1 MVVRDVMEP
10 ITYLSGLST
19 VICGYLWFL
28 YQGRE
33 VSYSSILSRS
43 ISTRREALYK
53 SRGLDIERYV
63 DLIAEEKAIR
73 REISKIAEDYDEVRS
88 ERREEEQK
96 VTEAEESGEDE
107 NERRRNKEVE
117 PLFGQ
122 GKND

>member
-1 MVVRDVMEP
+1 MEP

-43 ISTRREALYK
+43 ISARREALYK

-63 DLIAEEKAIR
+63 DLIAEEKNIR
-73 REISKIAEDYDEVRS
+73 REISRIAEDYDEIRS
-88 ERREEEQK
+88 ERKEGEQRETETEEID
-96 VTEAEESGEDE
+96 EDE
-107 NERRRNKEVE
+107 KQRQRSKEVE
-117 PLFGQ
+117 PLIGQ
-122 GKND
+122 GNKD

>member
-63 DLIAEEKAIR
+63 DLIAEEKTIR

-96 VTEAEESGEDE
+96 VTEAEESGEDD

-122 GKND
+122 GKD

>member
-63 DLIAEEKAIR
+63 DLIAEEKTIR

>member
-96 VTEAEESGEDE
+96 VTEAEESDEDE
-107 NERRRNKEVE
+107 KERRRNKEVE